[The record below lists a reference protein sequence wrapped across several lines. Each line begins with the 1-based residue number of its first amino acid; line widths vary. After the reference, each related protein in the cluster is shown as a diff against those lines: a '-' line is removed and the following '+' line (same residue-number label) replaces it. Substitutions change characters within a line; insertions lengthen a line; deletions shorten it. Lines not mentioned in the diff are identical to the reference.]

1 MSRRKGKTISFDA
14 MVKFF
19 MQNYDIPTKKDVDKL
34 LARLDRLENLVK
46 QSALGGNNAR
56 THHARRRTALTA
68 VDIVLDT
75 IKHSRQGLGFAVII
89 FLAGLKQIPRMYYE
103 AARIDGASRS
113 DAFWHI
119 TFPLLNPSIV
129 YLVVLQSI
137 SFLRMFA
144 PVLAM
149 SNQGDGGP
157 LNSTTTVVLRVYR
170 EAFQSFNMGYAAALT
185 VVLFGIILIVTVV
198 QLTVTNRKID

>member
-75 IKHSRQGLGFAVII
+75 IKHSRQGLGFAEIQAKTGFDEKKIRNII
-89 FLAGLKQIPRMYYE
+89 FRLNKTGKIKRK
-103 AARIDGASRS
+103 SRG
-113 DAFWHI
+113 I
-119 TFPLLNPSIV
+119 
-129 YLVVLQSI
+129 YI
-137 SFLRMFA
+137 SA
-144 PVLAM
+144 
-149 SNQGDGGP
+149 
-157 LNSTTTVVLRVYR
+157 
-170 EAFQSFNMGYAAALT
+170 
-185 VVLFGIILIVTVV
+185 
-198 QLTVTNRKID
+198 